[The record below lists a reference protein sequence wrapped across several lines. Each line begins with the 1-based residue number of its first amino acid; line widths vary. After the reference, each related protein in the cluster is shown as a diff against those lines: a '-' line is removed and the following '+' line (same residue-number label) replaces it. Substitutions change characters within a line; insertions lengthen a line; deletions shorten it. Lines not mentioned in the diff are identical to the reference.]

1 MTVQNLSIIAIV
13 FAYFAAG
20 STAHSQVNFVDTFY
34 FEQGVAS
41 LDAQTLIKVKK
52 LLTLNY
58 QNVSI
63 MPFHGSE
70 DSISICYE
78 NNIYQRRAENVKCYL
93 VSHKMDSTKVQI
105 IHDGHL
111 EYDQTEFIGL
121 RSIYVATRKNKH
133 KSPTFDEISWAIQ
146 LE

>member
-1 MTVQNLSIIAIV
+1 METVLTNGV
-13 FAYFAAG
+13 
-20 STAHSQVNFVDTFY
+20 ST
-34 FEQGVAS
+34 
-41 LDAQTLIKVKK
+41 
-52 LLTLNY
+52 
-58 QNVSI
+58 
-63 MPFHGSE
+63 
-70 DSISICYE
+70 SISICYE

-111 EYDQTEFIGL
+111 EYDQPEFAGL